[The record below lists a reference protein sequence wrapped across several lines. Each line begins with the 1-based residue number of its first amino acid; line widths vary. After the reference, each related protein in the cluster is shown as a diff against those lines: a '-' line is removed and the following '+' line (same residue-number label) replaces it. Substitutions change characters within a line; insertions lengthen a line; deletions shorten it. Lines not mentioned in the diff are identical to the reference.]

1 MCGAPGP
8 CSRLVSAALVVP
20 VFLFRHYV
28 TDSGKFPPD
37 MYKDL
42 LLPGQTELGPRR
54 AGMLPYVALAG
65 GVGAMLLGYFMFWG
79 G

>member
-1 MCGAPGP
+1 
-8 CSRLVSAALVVP
+8 
-20 VFLFRHYV
+20 V
-28 TDSGKFPPD
+28 TDRGKFPPD